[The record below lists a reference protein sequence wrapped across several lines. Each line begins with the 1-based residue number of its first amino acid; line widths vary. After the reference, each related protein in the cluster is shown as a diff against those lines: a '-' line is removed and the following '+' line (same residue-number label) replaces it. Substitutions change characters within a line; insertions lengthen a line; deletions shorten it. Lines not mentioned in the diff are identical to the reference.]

1 MENRKMQQTPKVAE
15 QLKKNGGCIAEV
27 DLGGAVTV
35 LLYRRRTASNECDT
49 FNVPNSKRHGRA
61 RSL

>member
-1 MENRKMQQTPKVAE
+1 MEKQKTQQTLKVAE

-35 LLYRRRTASNECDT
+35 LLYRRRIASDGSDT
-49 FNVPNSKRHGRA
+49 VNVSNSKRNGSVW
-61 RSL
+61 SL